1 MEADCIGI
9 MLKQT
14 ACCTADRWRRVTG
27 GSMYFKVEGNHLLGR
42 EGYELLRVEPW
53 GTNAVRVRVTQNTK
67 IQEEAYALTEPVK
80 KNGTAMI
87 RDEETGVV
95 ENGRIRVEVNKQGIL
110 RVLRDGKP
118 VLEEYDQS
126 WAGAFPHSGCL
137 KRKAREMKPL
147 PGGSFKLAARFQ
159 SRDEEKIFG
168 MGQYQQPQLNLKGCV
183 LELAQRNSQITIPF
197 AVSSLG
203 YGFFWNNPAV
213 GTVMFGN
220 NYTEWTARMSDQ
232 LDYWVTVGEN
242 PREILANFTEAVGR
256 APMMPEDIMGL
267 WQCKLRYRTQEEVL
281 EVVREYHRRQIPL
294 DVIIIDYFHWIHQGD
309 WAFDPA
315 YWPDPKAMVEECA
328 SMGTKVMVSVWPT
341 VDINSVNM
349 QYMKEHGLLIRTAR
363 GSEQSYNF
371 LGDTRICDM
380 TNPEA
385 GTFFWEMLKKNYYD
399 QGISLFWLDAAEPEL
414 LNSDFD
420 HYIYYKGSCEKV
432 GAMFPKEYARHVYEG
447 QKADGEEHP
456 VNLLRS
462 AWAGSQKYGTVVW
475 SGDIFSHFQAL
486 RDQLAAGLNIG
497 LAGIPWWV
505 SDTGGFHGSIEAPY
519 FKELLVRWF
528 QFGTFGAI
536 LRMHGDRGPHN
547 IPKLSDDTKGGGF
560 CPTGQPNELWS
571 YGEDVYEILKSYT
584 MLRIRMKPYI
594 KRVMEEAHV
603 CGAPAIRTM
612 FFEFPQES
620 ICWNLEDQY
629 MFGSDVLV
637 APVLYEGMT
646 SRNVY
651 LPSGAKWTDLHTGE
665 TYEGGQTIEKKT
677 PLSVIP
683 VYVRGEDR
691 EIIFS

>member
-1 MEADCIGI
+1 M
-9 MLKQT
+9 K
-14 ACCTADRWRRVTG
+14 
-27 GSMYFKVEGNHLLGR
+27 FKVEGNHLLGR
-42 EGYELLRVEPW
+42 EGYELLQVEPW
-53 GTNAVRVRVTQNTK
+53 GTDGARIRVTQDPV
-67 IQEEAYALTEPVK
+67 IRDEAYALTEPVHK
-80 KNGTAMI
+80 DGSASILEDGTA
-87 RDEETGVV
+87 VL
-95 ENGRIRVEVNKQGIL
+95 ENGRIRVEVNAQGIIKIF
-110 RVLRDGKP
+110 RDGVS

-147 PGGSFKLAARFQ
+147 CGGSHKITVRFKAN
-159 SRDEEKIFG
+159 EGEKLFG

-213 GTVMFGN
+213 GSVAFGN
-220 NYTEWTARMSDQ
+220 NYTEWNARMSDQ
-232 LDYWVTVGEN
+232 LDYWVTVGET
-242 PREILANFTEAVGR
+242 PKEILAHFTEAVGR
-256 APMMPEDIMGL
+256 APMMPEHVMGL
-267 WQCKLRYRTQEEVL
+267 WQCKLRYRTQEELL
-281 EVVREYHRRQIPL
+281 EVVREYHRRKIPL

-309 WAFDPA
+309 WAFDPE
-315 YWPDPKAMVEECA
+315 YWPDPKAMVRECE
-328 SMGTKVMVSVWPT
+328 SLGTKVMVSVWPT

-349 QYMKEHGLLIRTAR
+349 QYMKENGLLIRTAR

-380 TNPEA
+380 TNPQA
-385 GTFFWEMLKKNYYD
+385 GTFFWDTLKKNYYD
-399 QGISLFWLDAAEPEL
+399 QGIKLFWLDAAEPEL

-420 HYIYYKGSCEKV
+420 HYIYHKGSCEKV
-432 GAMFPKEYARHVYEG
+432 GAMYPKEYARHVYEG
-447 QKADGEEHP
+447 QKADGEESP

-475 SGDIFSHFQAL
+475 SGDIYSHFQAL
-486 RDQLAAGLNIG
+486 RDQVAAGLNIG

-528 QFGTFGAI
+528 QFGTFCAI
-536 LRMHGDRGPHN
+536 LRMHGDRAPHT

-560 CPTGQPNELWS
+560 CPTGQPNEIWS
-571 YGEDVYEILKSYT
+571 YGEEVYEILKSYT

-612 FFEFPQES
+612 FFEFPEEEK
-620 ICWNLEDQY
+620 CWNLDDQY

-646 SRNVY
+646 SRSVY
-651 LPSGAKWTDLHTGE
+651 LPSGAKWTDLQTGE
-665 TYEGGQTIEKKT
+665 TYEGGQTVQKEA

-683 VYVRGEDR
+683 VYVKGEDR
-691 EIIFS
+691 MILFS